1 MKRIA
6 IILIS
11 LILSGCIFNNDEDK
25 NDEDKY
31 EIRGIISWT
40 DTPTEENLIY
50 KITLIGSDWEKEKLG
65 IINNSINIKLSKYQ
79 FNDLLMI
86 KFEVK
91 MPVYITIKLYKNNKV
106 YKKLID
112 NKKRPAGISLWIIP
126 ENDFYTQQWWVS

>member
-6 IILIS
+6 IIFIS